1 MRRDENYTQMAK
13 RLARVLREKLTE
25 EEFLDLLDIDGDYT
39 TSDWFYKALLDVAP
53 KRRKP

>member
-1 MRRDENYTQMAK
+1 VRRDENYTQMAK